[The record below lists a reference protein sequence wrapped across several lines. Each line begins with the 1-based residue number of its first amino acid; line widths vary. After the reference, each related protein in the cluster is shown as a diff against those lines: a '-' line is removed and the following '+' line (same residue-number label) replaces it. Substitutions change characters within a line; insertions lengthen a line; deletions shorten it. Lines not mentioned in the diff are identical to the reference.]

1 MVLKSCGFY
10 PIKQQKSSMMLLMRQ
25 NTGYLLLPS
34 GLVATGGLNST
45 APSPSP
51 SNSYLQ
57 WNNVFL
63 SILDFTHTLI
73 LIISQTTKKK
83 GRSFHLILYL
93 ISLSIK
99 WKELGEWGMHPSRK
113 KVRAMWMLKPKDCMS
128 DTPLISFV
136 TLNKFLYIP
145 KSRLPHL

>member
-83 GRSFHLILYL
+83 GTVISLNSLPDFSFHKMKRIRRMRNAPVKKEGKSNVNAEAKRLY
-93 ISLSIK
+93 
-99 WKELGEWGMHPSRK
+99 
-113 KVRAMWMLKPKDCMS
+113 VRY
-128 DTPLISFV
+128 T
-136 TLNKFLYIP
+136 TY
-145 KSRLPHL
+145 